1 MSFQQERDDVV
12 NVRARARAIGRELRR
27 RAQDIVE
34 QPIPEDMMD
43 LLRQIDAKQAK
54 KVEAVA

>member
-1 MSFQQERDDVV
+1 MSFQQERHDIV
-12 NVRARARAIGRELRR
+12 NVRARSRAIGRELRR
-27 RAQDIVE
+27 RAQDIVD
-34 QPIPEDMMD
+34 QPVPEDMMD